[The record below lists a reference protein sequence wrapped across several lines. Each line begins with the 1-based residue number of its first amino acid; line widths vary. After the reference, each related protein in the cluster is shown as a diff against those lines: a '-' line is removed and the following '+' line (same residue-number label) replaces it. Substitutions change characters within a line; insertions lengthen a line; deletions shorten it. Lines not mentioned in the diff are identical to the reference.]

1 MATNTFIVSDET
13 INCYGCIVLTAGINT
28 ARFERNPVMYYM
40 HDRDKGVIG
49 RWENIRKDGTK
60 LLADAVF
67 DDGTELGAKVRH
79 QVETGF
85 LRTASVGLEN
95 IKYEEINGVKTIVE
109 CDLYEI
115 SIVDVPANENAVKL
129 YAKGRKP
136 VTLLSQLTTPK
147 ESKSNDAQTL
157 RVRLIDVL
165 GLGET
170 ATDNE
175 IVAAVKELLK
185 EPSNAEKEVDEAVN
199 NGLISDNDR
208 KSFTAMAKANIKAFR
223 AYCAGRREAQKSE
236 IETLLKRNSN
246 KVIPQE
252 QAAFRRVGE
261 RMGVD
266 VLRGILEAMHGPA
279 KLSEVLRLPDD
290 KSQWGLD
297 EYRKYAPEDL
307 RDNPSLY
314 KRLVAE
320 AAGHGASVKDL
331 AYYRKYDPEYLAT
344 HPDFYRQLIEN
355 EQKRK

>member
-1 MATNTFIVSDET
+1 M
-13 INCYGCIVLTAGINT
+13 
-28 ARFERNPVMYYM
+28 
-40 HDRDKGVIG
+40 
-49 RWENIRKDGTK
+49 
-60 LLADAVF
+60 
-67 DDGTELGAKVRH
+67 
-79 QVETGF
+79 
-85 LRTASVGLEN
+85 RTASVGLEN
-95 IKYEEINGVKTIVE
+95 IKYEDINGVKTIVK

-147 ESKSNDAQTL
+147 EGNDKDAQTL

-165 GLGET
+165 GLVET

-175 IVAAVKELLK
+175 IVATVKELLK

-208 KSFTAMAKANIKAFR
+208 KSFAAMAKSNIKAFR
-223 AYCAGRREAQKSE
+223 AYCAGRMEAQKAE
-236 IETLLKRNSN
+236 IETLLGHNIN

-266 VLRGILEAMHGPA
+266 VLRSILNGMHGPV
-279 KLSEVLRLPDD
+279 KISHILEISNRD
-290 KSQWGLD
+290 KSLWGLE
-297 EYRKYAPEDL
+297 EYRKFAPEDL
-307 RDNPSLY
+307 RNNPTLY

-331 AYYRKYDPEYLAT
+331 AYYRKHDPEYLAT

>member
-1 MATNTFIVSDET
+1 MRVNGFHTKVCNDCIQVCNRCTLFRIVGILAIILSHKQLKRKYGNNTFIVSDET
-13 INCYGCIVLTAGINT
+13 INCYGCIVLTSGINT

-67 DDGTELGAKVRH
+67 DDGTELGAKVKH

-136 VTLLSQLTTPK
+136 VTLLSQLSTPK
-147 ESKSNDAQTL
+147 DSKNKDAQTL

-165 GLGET
+165 GLADT

-175 IVAAVKELLK
+175 IVATVKELLK
-185 EPSNAEKEVDEAVN
+185 EPSNAEKRSMMP
-199 NGLISDNDR
+199 LI
-208 KSFTAMAKANIKAFR
+208 TA
-223 AYCAGRREAQKSE
+223 
-236 IETLLKRNSN
+236 
-246 KVIPQE
+246 
-252 QAAFRRVGE
+252 
-261 RMGVD
+261 
-266 VLRGILEAMHGPA
+266 
-279 KLSEVLRLPDD
+279 
-290 KSQWGLD
+290 
-297 EYRKYAPEDL
+297 
-307 RDNPSLY
+307 
-314 KRLVAE
+314 
-320 AAGHGASVKDL
+320 
-331 AYYRKYDPEYLAT
+331 
-344 HPDFYRQLIEN
+344 
-355 EQKRK
+355 

>member
-1 MATNTFIVSDET
+1 MATNTFVVSDET

-49 RWENIRKDGTK
+49 RWENIRKDGAK

-67 DDGTELGAKVRH
+67 DDGTELGARVKH

-95 IKYEEINGVKTIVE
+95 IRYEEINGVKTIVE

-136 VTLLSQLTTPK
+136 VTLLSQLSTREEDK
-147 ESKSNDAQTL
+147 NKDVQTL

-165 GLGET
+165 GLAET

-175 IVAAVKELLK
+175 IVATVKELLK

-208 KSFTAMAKANIKAFR
+208 KSFAAMAKANIKAFR
-223 AYCAGRREAQKSE
+223 AYCTGRREAQKAE
-236 IETLLKRNSN
+236 IETLLNRNIN

-266 VLRGILEAMHGPA
+266 VLRGILDTMHTGVR
-279 KLSEVLRLPDD
+279 LSEIFKLPDD
-290 KSQWGLD
+290 KSRWTLD
-297 EYRKYAPEDL
+297 QYRKYAPEDL
-307 RDNPSLY
+307 RDDPTLY
-314 KRLVAE
+314 KRLVAKE
-320 AAGHGASVKDL
+320 SRHAASVKDL
-331 AYYRKYDPEYLAT
+331 AYYRKHDPEYLMT